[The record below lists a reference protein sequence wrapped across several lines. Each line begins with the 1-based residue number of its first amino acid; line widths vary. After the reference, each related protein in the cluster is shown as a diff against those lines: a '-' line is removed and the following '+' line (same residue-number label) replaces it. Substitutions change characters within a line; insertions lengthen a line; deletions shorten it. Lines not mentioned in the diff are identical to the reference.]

1 MRYLAL
7 LLGLVVLCAG
17 NAGAQLNASN
27 YTLLPQPTFGAVSAV
42 TAPAPSGSTS
52 TLDTAIF
59 SSFAS
64 ASPVTAPVAAPLSPT
79 DPALMLAPA
88 PAPKPQ
94 DVTSV
99 FENYAWQA
107 YVGYSFVRF
116 YELPNTTKN
125 TNGYNFSVVYYIKD
139 HLGID
144 GEFQGDHL
152 SQGGT
157 GGWLLFAG
165 GGPRFR
171 WALPRNMEIW
181 AHGLGGWS
189 HFTPQTA
196 AGNRQAPAFEAGGGL
211 DIAFRSRLSLRFA
224 ADCVGTYYFGTYQF
238 SPKGSAGIVFKF

>member
-7 LLGLVVLCAG
+7 LLGLFVLCAG

-27 YTLLPQPTFGAVSAV
+27 YTLLPQPTFGAASAIS
-42 TAPAPSGSTS
+42 APANSGLNASFT
-52 TLDTAIF
+52 

-64 ASPVTAPVAAPLSPT
+64 ASPVPDAIVLPVAAPVLPT

-99 FENYAWQA
+99 YENYAWQA
-107 YVGYSFVRF
+107 YLGYSFMRF
-116 YELPNTTKN
+116 YELPNITKN
-125 TNGYNFSVVYYIKD
+125 TNGYNFSLVYYIKD

-157 GGWLLFAG
+157 GGWFLFAG
-165 GGPRFR
+165 GGARFR

-196 AGNRQAPAFEAGGGL
+196 AGNRQSPAFEAGGGL